1 MPTTFQL
8 SVVSPDKTV
17 VDEATESVIIP
28 GVEGYFG
35 VLAGHE
41 PFVTQLRTGV
51 VSYKDAAG
59 QDQTVA
65 VSGGFVEASG
75 DHVIVIA
82 DSAERSGDIDR
93 ARALEALERAK
104 ERLSNRTSD
113 VSLERAQAS
122 LERST
127 NRIKIA
133 GG

>member
-17 VDEATESVIIP
+17 VDEATDSVIVP

-35 VLAGHE
+35 VQAGHE

-65 VSGGFVEASG
+65 VSGGFVEASS

-127 NRIKIA
+127 NRIKVA
-133 GG
+133 DG

>member
-1 MPTTFQL
+1 MPATFQL

-17 VDEATESVIIP
+17 VDEATESIVVP
-28 GVEGYFG
+28 GTEGYFG
-35 VLAGHE
+35 VMAGHE

-51 VSYKDAAG
+51 VTYTDAAG
-59 QDQTVA
+59 QEQTVA
-65 VSGGFVEASG
+65 VSGGFVETSG

-104 ERLSNRTSD
+104 ERLENRTSD